1 MSKLDQMIA
10 AGRTDLATLREV
22 GGIRRAGAQ
31 RAAEAPFSPGIDAP
45 DVAQDIALEI
55 EGARGGSKAA
65 AHEHAAQLRPARPPE
80 PAALAGG
87 AARAMPAPEPQGPP
101 TPARLAAL
109 RMATAEPAA
118 SRVPGVPVAAAE
130 RADSSAAPQPPAA
143 QRAARTFHAL
153 AGAWMEQPA
162 VPQPLVARP
171 QIAPAPRHQASAS
184 LPAERAPHTREPVVS
199 PAAPAS
205 TPRTTAP
212 QRAATVARA
221 PAPRAAMPSAHDA
234 RTARPPSE
242 LVVEHLDVRVITEP
256 PPRATVKPAASRAPA
271 RQGAWRASV
280 RRFLERR

>member
-31 RAAEAPFSPGIDAP
+31 RAAEAPFSPRIDAP
-45 DVAQDIALEI
+45 DAAQDSALEI
-55 EGARGGSKAA
+55 EGARGGSNAA
-65 AHEHAAQLRPARPPE
+65 AHEHAAPLRPARPPE

-87 AARAMPAPEPQGPP
+87 AARAMPAPEQGPP

-153 AGAWMEQPA
+153 AGAWVEQPA

-171 QIAPAPRHQASAS
+171 LIASPPRHQASAS

-212 QRAATVARA
+212 QRAATVAPA
-221 PAPRAAMPSAHDA
+221 AAPRAAMPSAPGA